1 MIKIFMGLAAAAAM
15 TGSAFAADLP
25 SRGAPP
31 PAYVPPAPILTW
43 TGFYVGLNAGY
54 GRGVSSNATTVSL
67 PVFDGIASA
76 ANTLDPARQL
86 AGTGLVPGITALAN
100 SGVANLR
107 QSGFIGGGQVGYNY
121 QWGPNVLLG
130 VEADLQGTTIRGS
143 GDYAGTSQDSIA
155 WKDPIFPGLAPC
167 SLVGCNFSRT
177 ALGFGH
183 INAATN
189 WLGTVRGRLGYGV
202 TPTLLVFGT
211 GGVAYGGIRASATHS
226 SISIGTLTGAN
237 DALFPQ
243 PFPYS
248 IFNGTHVVPSIPG
261 AANYS
266 GTRVG
271 WTAGGGIEWM
281 FMPNWSLKAEG
292 LYYDLGSVA
301 LQSSSVNL
309 LSPLTI
315 NLGGINVR
323 SGQLLVANAPITRVR
338 FGGVIARVG
347 INYHFTWGAP
357 APVVAR
363 Y

>member
-1 MIKIFMGLAAAAAM
+1 MSIGFCGLATRHAPENSPNFAIRNPAQFRPHACP
-15 TGSAFAADLP
+15 GPACPSPPFGCECSGAFLARSEHVP
-25 SRGAPP
+25 SRRFHLA
-31 PAYVPPAPILTW
+31 L
-43 TGFYVGLNAGY
+43 
-54 GRGVSSNATTVSL
+54 
-67 PVFDGIASA
+67 
-76 ANTLDPARQL
+76 PAR
-86 AGTGLVPGITALAN
+86 A
-100 SGVANLR
+100 
-107 QSGFIGGGQVGYNY
+107 GGQAAV
-121 QWGPNVLLG
+121 
-130 VEADLQGTTIRGS
+130 
-143 GDYAGTSQDSIA
+143 
-155 WKDPIFPGLAPC
+155 
-167 SLVGCNFSRT
+167 RT
-177 ALGFGH
+177 G
-183 INAATN
+183 TN

>member
-1 MIKIFMGLAAAAAM
+1 
-15 TGSAFAADLP
+15 
-25 SRGAPP
+25 
-31 PAYVPPAPILTW
+31 
-43 TGFYVGLNAGY
+43 
-54 GRGVSSNATTVSL
+54 
-67 PVFDGIASA
+67 
-76 ANTLDPARQL
+76 
-86 AGTGLVPGITALAN
+86 
-100 SGVANLR
+100 
-107 QSGFIGGGQVGYNY
+107 
-121 QWGPNVLLG
+121 
-130 VEADLQGTTIRGS
+130 
-143 GDYAGTSQDSIA
+143 
-155 WKDPIFPGLAPC
+155 
-167 SLVGCNFSRT
+167 
-177 ALGFGH
+177 LGFGH

-261 AANYS
+261 AFNYS